1 MSDAMLPGGL
11 DLVAGR
17 ALVVL
22 EPLAWFTL
30 SPGDR
35 PLVAVGDEVA
45 AGTAIAYRHRETHVE
60 AVRRPEGALRAMPE
74 AGGWWAGT
82 QAVRGRVGGSRG
94 TPAGELLYEASGRWH
109 VAVGEHP
116 ETLDAPADA
125 AIEGVRPG
133 SGISVRLHAAAIP
146 GAAAVGGPSRGRL
159 VTLPPDGDLRG
170 GSLDVSLAGAI
181 VVVGARVDAETLTRA
196 RATGIR
202 GIVVG
207 GLSEKDRRDFL
218 ASEARQRAGYHGIAP
233 FAVLALD
240 GAMRRP
246 IATPVRAVLQAI
258 EGREVA
264 IVGDPPLLAF
274 DPAGLDIPEVPADL
288 VRFRTGPAAGREGTW
303 IGAIGMRRFR
313 SGVQLAAGLVRLDDG
328 EEVAAPLGD
337 LERYV
342 RPA

>member
-1 MSDAMLPGGL
+1 VSDQGLAGGL
-11 DLVAGR
+11 DLVAAR
-17 ALVVL
+17 ALLERDPVV
-22 EPLAWFTL
+22 WFVL

-60 AVRRPEGALRAMPE
+60 EVRRPEGALRAMPE
-74 AGGWWAGT
+74 PGGWWPGS

-94 TPAGELLYEASGRWH
+94 TPAGEMLFETGGRWH
-109 VAVGEHP
+109 VAVGEQP

-125 AIEGVRPG
+125 TIGAVRPG
-133 SGISVRLHAAAIP
+133 AGISVRLHAAAIP

-159 VTLPPDGDLRG
+159 VTLPADGDLRG

-207 GLSEKDRRDFL
+207 GLSEKDRHDFL
-218 ASEARQRAGYHGIAP
+218 ASEARQRAGYHGLAP

-246 IATPVRAVLQAI
+246 IATPVRAVLGAI

-274 DPAGLDIPEVPADL
+274 DPAGIEIPEIPADL

-303 IGAIGMRRFR
+303 IGTVGLRRFR
-313 SGVQLAAGLVRLDDG
+313 SGVHLAAGLVRLDDG

-342 RPA
+342 SPA

>member
-1 MSDAMLPGGL
+1 MSDPIAAGGL
-11 DLVAGR
+11 DLVAAR

-22 EPLAWFTL
+22 EPVAWFAL

-35 PLVAVGDEVA
+35 ALVAVGDEVA
-45 AGTAIAYRHRETHVE
+45 AGTAIAYRHRETRIE
-60 AVRRPEGALRAMPE
+60 EVRRPEGALRAMPE
-74 AGGWWAGT
+74 PGGWWPGT

-94 TPAGELLYEASGRWH
+94 TPAGEMLYEAGGRWH
-109 VAVGEHP
+109 IAVGEHP

-125 AIEGVRPG
+125 RVDAVRPG
-133 SGISVRLHAAAIP
+133 AGIAVRLHAAAVP
-146 GAAAVGGPSRGRL
+146 GAGAVGGPSRGRL
-159 VTLPPDGDLRG
+159 VILPSDAELRG

-207 GLSEKDRRDFL
+207 GLSEKDRQDFL
-218 ASEARQRAGYHGIAP
+218 ASEARQRAGYHGLAP
-233 FAVLALD
+233 FAVLTLD
-240 GAMRRP
+240 GALRRP
-246 IATPVRAVLQAI
+246 IATPVRAVLEAI

-264 IVGDPPLLAF
+264 IVGDPPLLVF
-274 DPAGLDIPEVPADL
+274 DPEGMEIPEVPADL

-303 IGAIGMRRFR
+303 MGLAGTRRFR
-313 SGVQLAAGLVRLDDG
+313 SGVHLAAGLVRLDDG

-342 RPA
+342 RPT